1 MVTQRELNN
10 IKRHL
15 NSSINDAN
23 EIPQESMEINEI
35 NISILSACKE
45 SIEGQLTNY
54 DKNDWIDSLEENEE
68 NNKNVADTGERVI
81 NKLKGIILEF
91 KHHMESIEKEKTR
104 QFEEIIRKERLE
116 LEKQEHER
124 EWELKKTEMEL
135 AYREKMEIEWL
146 QVEKFRL
153 QNEKELKCTEIEKSA
168 KESNQQN
175 SG

>member
-1 MVTQRELNN
+1 MVTQSELNN

-116 LEKQEHER
+116 FEKQEHER
-124 EWELKKTEMEL
+124 ELELKKTEMEL
-135 AYREKMEIEWL
+135 AYREKMEIE
-146 QVEKFRL
+146 
-153 QNEKELKCTEIEKSA
+153 
-168 KESNQQN
+168 
-175 SG
+175 

>member
-10 IKRHL
+10 IKTHL

-116 LEKQEHER
+116 FEKQEHER
-124 EWELKKTEMEL
+124 ELELKKTEMEL